1 MTDSIVES
9 VLNKF
14 KERSEEGIKKYGVT
28 LDRKDLSS
36 LEWLNHLQEELMDA
50 TLYIERYKK
59 DLEFMQTQPEIFNL
73 YKAIVKDI
81 TEKEDDRKRKKR
93 K

>member
-28 LDRKDLSS
+28 LDRNDLSS
-36 LEWLNHLQEELMDA
+36 LEWLIHLQEELMDA
-50 TLYIERYKK
+50 TLYIERLKK
-59 DLEFMQTQPEIFNL
+59 ELEHL
-73 YKAIVKDI
+73 
-81 TEKEDDRKRKKR
+81 DRMNKILEL
-93 K
+93 